1 MIEAIEAGDPD
12 RAQALARRH
21 TERTRQAY
29 HQPRPAAG

>member
-1 MIEAIEAGDPD
+1 MIGAIEAGDPE

-29 HQPRPAAG
+29 HRPRPAAS